1 MNYTSWVNKYRI
13 EDAKALL
20 TDKKHKK
27 LKMEEV
33 SDLVGFQTD
42 SPFMRRSIN
51 TQVLRRESIS

>member
-42 SPFMRRSIN
+42 SLLCG
-51 TQVLRRESIS
+51 VL